1 MKLRTVGYY
10 FKQTFSSIIRN
21 FWMSLASIGTV
32 AITLFI
38 LGAAFLLTINA
49 SFIASSV
56 ESDVEINAYLESSL
70 SYTQAKEI
78 ANSLETM
85 SGVANIEFVS
95 KDKALKGLKEDL
107 SEGEGEVIGALGG
120 INPLPDSYKIK
131 ATEPTQVSQLA
142 LKIEGIAG
150 VESVRYGQGVVETLF
165 KVTKWV
171 KRAGLVVMAAL
182 FLATLFLISTTIRLT
197 VSARSREIEIMKF
210 LGATNW
216 FIRWPFLLEGIFLG
230 LLGSAIAVLIIT
242 FGYTAIIDQVQNSFT
257 FMPLKD
263 DTNTYLFLLEGLIG
277 IGVIIG
283 ALGSMFSMHKYL
295 KV

>member
-1 MKLRTVGYY
+1 LKLRTIGYY
-10 FKQTFSSIIRN
+10 FKQTFSSVIRN

-38 LGAAFLLTINA
+38 LGSAFLLTINA

-56 ESDVEINAYLESSL
+56 ESDVEINAYLDTALTYEE
-70 SYTQAKEI
+70 AKDI
-78 ANSLETM
+78 ANSLESI
-85 SGVANIEFVS
+85 SGIAKYEFVS
-95 KDKALKGLKEDL
+95 KDQALKTLKEDL
-107 SEGEGEVIGALGG
+107 SDGEGEIIGALGG

-131 ATEPTQVSQLA
+131 AVEPSQVAQLA
-142 LKIEGIAG
+142 LKIEGMAG

-165 KVTKWV
+165 EVTKWV
-171 KRAGLVVMAAL
+171 KRAGLVVMVAL

-197 VSARSREIEIMKF
+197 VSARKREIEIMKF

-230 LLGSAIAVLIIT
+230 LLGSAIAVVLIV
-242 FGYTAIIDQVQNSFT
+242 FGYTAVLDQVQNSFT

-263 DTNTYLFLLEGLIG
+263 DVDTYLFLLKGLVG